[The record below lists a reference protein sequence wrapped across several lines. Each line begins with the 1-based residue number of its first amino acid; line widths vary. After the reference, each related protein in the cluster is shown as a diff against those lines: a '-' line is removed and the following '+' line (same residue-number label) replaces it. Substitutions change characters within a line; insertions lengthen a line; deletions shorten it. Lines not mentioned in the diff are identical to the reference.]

1 MRRLRSLVM
10 AGVIGL
16 VLVIGNAVVFAGEW

>member
-1 MRRLRSLVM
+1 MRRLRFLMM

-16 VLVIGNAVVFAGEW
+16 VLVIGTAVVFAGEW